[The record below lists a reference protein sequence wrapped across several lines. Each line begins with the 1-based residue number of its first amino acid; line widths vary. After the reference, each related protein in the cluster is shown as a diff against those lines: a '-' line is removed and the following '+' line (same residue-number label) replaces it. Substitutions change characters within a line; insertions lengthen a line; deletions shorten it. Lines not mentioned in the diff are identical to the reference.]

1 MYASVAIDIQTNNL
15 KDVYDYIVPEELIN
29 YVGIG
34 SRVKVDFGVRRVLGY
49 IIELKNETSYTG
61 EMKEIA
67 EVLDFSKE
75 LTIEQIELAK
85 KIAHDTKCPLIKT
98 LDVMFPP
105 FLKTKFRKF
114 ISIKNA
120 NFLDPNIFVLFNNKK
135 KICLTSDLV
144 KKYPRISREIQ
155 KGNLELEYDVYSYG
169 KNKKIK
175 MYSLNESC
183 ENIYKDFIGIRKDI
197 VKYIDRKGQV
207 TLEELKEFVG
217 CSNYI
222 VSSMVKDEY
231 LTIKEVDL
239 INEKIKDKTKLVN
252 LKFDFRKKEIK
263 DKYNIMGNKPF
274 LFSCNDDG
282 FANELYLDICIDNI
296 KQDKKVLI
304 VVPTLI
310 SFYNLYYYLRRKLE
324 GFDVVNFSGDM
335 SNSDFYENYIKVRHN
350 EYDVAISTKV
360 GVFLPYNNL
369 GAIIVLDESNYNYLS
384 EMTPKYNCIEVLK
397 QRAAYHNAKIILE
410 STPLTVDNYYN
421 YYKAEYN
428 LLKYTVNVSSNVNM
442 VDMKQE
448 MFKNRPVISTLL
460 ESKIRNSLSRGKQ
473 AMLILN
479 ARGYS
484 SYIKCKSCGEVIKCP
499 KCNIPLTYYKE
510 KEEIKCKY
518 CGRKLEDTN
527 LNNSISSKCKCGSNE
542 LSLFGLGLELAKEH
556 IENLFPDAKTMII
569 DSGTLREF
577 EDYKSAVVK
586 IESGE
591 VDIILGTSNVLSLA
605 TYADLDL
612 ISLLQVDNI
621 LNFSD
626 YRASFN
632 TFSLIY
638 NSLNVENVVIQ
649 GFNLDHYSI
658 KYGVLGNFDSF
669 YMQEIE
675 YRKLLNYP
683 PFTEINK
690 ILITGDYK
698 DIYYCAN
705 YFKKVYSSIFKVN
718 DMVLG
723 PTYIKLRKGVQLIIK
738 NNDFEKLSTLID
750 EVENKFSGKVQI
762 SFERYPRSLS

>member
-49 IIELKNETSYTG
+49 IIELKNDTSYTG

-75 LTIEQIELAK
+75 LTIEQVELAK
-85 KIAHDTKCPLIKT
+85 KIAYDTKCPLIKA
-98 LDVMFPP
+98 LDVLFPP
-105 FLKTKFRKF
+105 FLKTKFRRF
-114 ISIKNA
+114 VSIKNA

-135 KICLTSDLV
+135 KICLTSELV

-175 MYSLNESC
+175 VYFLNESC
-183 ENIYKDFIGIRKDI
+183 ENIYKDFTGVRKDI
-197 VKYIDRKGQV
+197 VKYISRKGRV
-207 TLEELKEFVG
+207 TLEELKEFIG

-222 VSSMVKDEY
+222 VNSMVKDEY
-231 LTIKEVDL
+231 LKVLEVDL
-239 INEKIKDKTKLVN
+239 IADKVKDKGKLN
-252 LKFDFRKKEIK
+252 NILFDFKKKEIK

-274 LFSCNDDG
+274 LFTCNDDA
-282 FANELYLDICIDNI
+282 FAYELYLDICIDNI

-310 SFYNLYYYLRRKLE
+310 AYYNLYYYLRRKLE
-324 GFDVVNFSGDM
+324 GFEVVNFSGDM
-335 SNSDFYENYIKVRHN
+335 SNNDFYENYIKVRHG
-350 EYDVAISTKV
+350 EYDIAICTKV
-360 GVFLPYNNL
+360 GVFLPYDNL
-369 GAIIVLDESNYNYLS
+369 GSVIVLDESNYNYLS
-384 EMTPKYNCIEVLK
+384 EMTPKYNVIEVLK

-428 LLKYTVNVSSNVNM
+428 LLKYNVKFDSSVSL
-442 VDMKQE
+442 VDMKEE
-448 MFKNRPVISTLL
+448 MFKNKPVISTLL
-460 ESKIRNSLSRGKQ
+460 ESKIRNSLSKGKQ
-473 AMLILN
+473 SMLILN

-518 CGRKLEDTN
+518 CGRKLED
-527 LNNSISSKCKCGSNE
+527 NNSISSKCKCGSNE
-542 LSLFGLGLELAKEH
+542 LTLFGLGLELAKEH
-556 IENLFPDAKTMII
+556 VEALFPDAKTMII

-577 EDYKSAVVK
+577 EDYQSAVVK

-605 TYADLDL
+605 TYADLDI

-626 YRASFN
+626 YRASFS

-638 NSLNVENVVIQ
+638 NSLKTENVVVQ

-658 KYGVLGNFDSF
+658 KYGIRGDFDSF
-669 YMQEIE
+669 YNQEIA

-683 PFTEINK
+683 PYTEINRL
-690 ILITGDYK
+690 LITGDYK

-705 YFKKVYSSIFKVN
+705 YFKKVYSTIFKVQ

-738 NNDFEKLSTLID
+738 NNDFDKLVTLIN
-750 EVENKFSGKVQI
+750 EVEKKFSGKVQI

>member
-85 KIAHDTKCPLIKT
+85 KIAHDTKCPLIKA

-155 KGNLELEYDVYSYG
+155 NGNLELEYDVYSYG

-183 ENIYKDFIGIRKDI
+183 ENIYKDFTGVRKDI

-231 LTIKEVDL
+231 LIIKEVDL

-282 FANELYLDICIDNI
+282 FANELYLDICIDNYI
-296 KQDKKVLI
+296 SIYQNASSKTNINAERPNSYLWPYITRYLGAKAFSSQYTMETDS
-304 VVPTLI
+304 VPLI
-310 SFYNLYYYLRRKLE
+310 SFIL
-324 GFDVVNFSGDM
+324 
-335 SNSDFYENYIKVRHN
+335 I
-350 EYDVAISTKV
+350 A
-360 GVFLPYNNL
+360 
-369 GAIIVLDESNYNYLS
+369 VL
-384 EMTPKYNCIEVLK
+384 
-397 QRAAYHNAKIILE
+397 
-410 STPLTVDNYYN
+410 
-421 YYKAEYN
+421 
-428 LLKYTVNVSSNVNM
+428 
-442 VDMKQE
+442 
-448 MFKNRPVISTLL
+448 
-460 ESKIRNSLSRGKQ
+460 
-473 AMLILN
+473 
-479 ARGYS
+479 
-484 SYIKCKSCGEVIKCP
+484 
-499 KCNIPLTYYKE
+499 
-510 KEEIKCKY
+510 
-518 CGRKLEDTN
+518 
-527 LNNSISSKCKCGSNE
+527 
-542 LSLFGLGLELAKEH
+542 
-556 IENLFPDAKTMII
+556 
-569 DSGTLREF
+569 
-577 EDYKSAVVK
+577 
-586 IESGE
+586 
-591 VDIILGTSNVLSLA
+591 
-605 TYADLDL
+605 
-612 ISLLQVDNI
+612 
-621 LNFSD
+621 
-626 YRASFN
+626 
-632 TFSLIY
+632 
-638 NSLNVENVVIQ
+638 
-649 GFNLDHYSI
+649 FNLVNKWTKMYQCDHI
-658 KYGVLGNFDSF
+658 
-669 YMQEIE
+669 
-675 YRKLLNYP
+675 
-683 PFTEINK
+683 PFTEA
-690 ILITGDYK
+690 LK
-698 DIYYCAN
+698 DEQCRE
-705 YFKKVYSSIFKVN
+705 YFGMKVKEYDK
-718 DMVLG
+718 
-723 PTYIKLRKGVQLIIK
+723 RK
-738 NNDFEKLSTLID
+738 
-750 EVENKFSGKVQI
+750 
-762 SFERYPRSLS
+762 